1 MKAKDRLIQKGATH
15 SLDSSDGSI
24 SSTNSPSPI
33 DRLREL
39 FYTFLVNIEPITLHG
54 RVVRLEPLTEA
65 HVPDLAAVGLD
76 PDIWRYMLY
85 GNIDSEAKMLG
96 FVRDLLAR
104 QARGTDLPFAVI
116 YQPTGRAIG
125 CTRYLEIRPRDRG
138 LEIGG
143 TWYGPAYRRTAVNT
157 ESKYLLLRHA
167 FETLGC
173 IRVQFKTDLRNERS
187 QRAIERLGA
196 VKEGVLRNHMITPD
210 GTVRDSVY
218 YSIVDRE
225 WPTVKARLE
234 AWLR

>member
-1 MKAKDRLIQKGATH
+1 M
-15 SLDSSDGSI
+15 
-24 SSTNSPSPI
+24 
-33 DRLREL
+33 
-39 FYTFLVNIEPITLHG
+39 NIHPVTLTG
-54 RVVRLEPLTEA
+54 RRVRLEPLAEA

-85 GNIDSEAKMLG
+85 GDIDNEEKMLG

-116 YQPTGRAIG
+116 SQESGRAIG
-125 CTRYLEIRPRDRG
+125 CTRYLDIRPRDRG

-143 TWYGPAYRRTAVNT
+143 TWYGRAYRRTAVNT
-157 ESKYLLLRHA
+157 ECKYLLLRHA
-167 FETLGC
+167 FEVLGC

-196 VKEGVLRNHMITPD
+196 VREGVLRNHMITPD
-210 GTVRDSVY
+210 GTVRHSVY
-218 YSIVDRE
+218 YSIIDAE

-234 AWLR
+234 AWLV